1 MCIRDRVKETGIT
14 PLFDEK
20 VPYFKEG
27 KLILICKK
35 LYRQEMNAES
45 FIDKD
50 IIDKCYS
57 DNDYH
62 IIFIGEIEKAL
73 IKE

>member
-1 MCIRDRVKETGIT
+1 MKRFHI
-14 PLFDEK
+14 L
-20 VPYFKEG
+20 KEG